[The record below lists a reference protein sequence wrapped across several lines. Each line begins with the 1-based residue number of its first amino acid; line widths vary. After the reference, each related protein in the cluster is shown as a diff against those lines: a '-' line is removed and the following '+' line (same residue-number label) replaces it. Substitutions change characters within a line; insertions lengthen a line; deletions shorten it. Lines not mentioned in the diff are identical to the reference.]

1 MNKTRCLL
9 TLSLSLVAIAAIPV
23 AAQADTV
30 GVFASCADFRLL
42 HNDKINRVSFPTGP
56 YQLVNSGMS
65 CSQSAT
71 YFQQFLEAGKVAK
84 GWQVKNLSLNRKR
97 FTKLGTFPTVDF
109 QATPVSDLTPTPSL
123 SGLTCAGIFPVL
135 QNDQIGA
142 MKLAAGYYTIKLA
155 SHDTPGLN
163 CKVASNEFAIFLDN
177 DWAGDLPRPWQ
188 MNVAEKSFYMNTASD
203 GFSVEHIGTH
213 FPRDNN
219 EEIIGTG
226 SPPLS

>member
-71 YFQQFLEAGKVAK
+71 YFKQFLEAGKVAK
-84 GWQVKNLSLNRKR
+84 GWQVKNLSGNRKR
-97 FTKLGTFPTVDF
+97 FTRLGTNPTVDF
-109 QATPVSDLTPTPSL
+109 QATPVSDPTPTPTPG
-123 SGLTCAGIFPVL
+123 GLTCPGTFRVL
-135 QNDQIGA
+135 HNDQIGA
-142 MKLAAGYYTIKLA
+142 MKLPAGSYTIKLA

-163 CKVASNEFAIFLDN
+163 CKVASNEFAYFLDN
-177 DWAGDLPRPWQ
+177 DWNGVLPRPWK
-188 MNVAEKSFYMNTASD
+188 MNVGAKSFYMNNTPSD
-203 GFSVEHIGTH
+203 GFSVKRVSG
-213 FPRDNN
+213 
-219 EEIIGTG
+219 
-226 SPPLS
+226 